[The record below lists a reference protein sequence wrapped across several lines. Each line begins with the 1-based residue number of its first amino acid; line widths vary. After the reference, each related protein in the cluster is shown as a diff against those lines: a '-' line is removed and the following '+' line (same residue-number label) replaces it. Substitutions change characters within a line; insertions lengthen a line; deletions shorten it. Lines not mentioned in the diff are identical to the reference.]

1 MWKRFTFEDIR
12 IIAHYLGTLTS
23 LFSVALL
30 IPFITAIIFQEWE
43 PAARYLL
50 TGGISLTLGSLLRMA
65 KIEPGRLTQQQA
77 MALTGFAW
85 MVLAFVA
92 SIPLGMSGHYA
103 SYLDAL
109 FDGVS
114 GLTTTGASLIMDLE
128 HLSYADNMWRFV
140 MHFLGGMG
148 LIVIA
153 LSLGLLSSST
163 SGLYSSEGRSEH
175 VVPNVI
181 TTTRLIS
188 KISLTVIGI
197 ATILLMIFC
206 LFAGMEPV
214 RALLHGLWIS
224 ISGFMTAGFTPT
236 SQSIMYYH
244 SYFLELACMLLMLLG
259 MVNFGLFVAVW
270 RGKTHLFFKD
280 MEIRTGLIW
289 IVFMGIVFMATL
301 SSTQL
306 FSDLLTMLRRG
317 VFMMM
322 SAASTTGF
330 QVVTTNQLITVFS
343 SGAILILA
351 ILMAVGGSSGS
362 TAGGM
367 KLSRIGLTAKSIVSS
382 IKEAIAPDSARVS
395 VVYHHIGK
403 QVLNNDVA
411 RAAMT
416 VSTLFVV
423 TYVVGALAG
432 IAHGY
437 DATASIA
444 ESVAMASNGGLSFG
458 ITTQG
463 MPKTL
468 ETIYIV
474 EMWAGRLEFI
484 TLIALIVKIAVSVL
498 PARKAR
504 GER

>member
-1 MWKRFTFEDIR
+1 MWKRFTFEDVR
-12 IIAHYLGTLTS
+12 VIAHYLGTLTS
-23 LFSVALL
+23 LFSLALL
-30 IPFITAIIFQEWE
+30 IPLIVALCCQEWE
-43 PAARYLL
+43 PATRYLL
-50 TGGISLTLGSLLRMA
+50 AAGIALTAGSLLRMA
-65 KIEPGRLTQQQA
+65 KVDPGRLTQQQA
-77 MALTGFAW
+77 MALTGVAW

-92 SIPLGMSGHYA
+92 SVPLALSGHYA

-114 GLTTTGASLIMDLE
+114 GLTTTGACLILDLE

-153 LSLGLLSSST
+153 LSLGLFTSST

-181 TTTRLIS
+181 TTAQMIS
-188 KISLTVIGI
+188 KISLSVIGI
-197 ATILLMIFC
+197 ATIVLAGLCFA
-206 LFAGMEPV
+206 AGMEPM
-214 RALLHGLWIS
+214 RAFFHGLWVS
-224 ISGFMTAGFTPT
+224 ISGFMTAGFAPT

-244 SYFLELACMLLMLLG
+244 SYFLEVVCMVLMLLG

-270 RGKTHLFFKD
+270 KGKTDLFFKD
-280 MEIRTGLIW
+280 FEIRTGFIW
-289 IVFMGIVFMATL
+289 IVVMGVVFMATL
-301 SSTQL
+301 SGTQL

-317 VFMMM
+317 VFMMVA
-322 SAASTTGF
+322 SASTTGF
-330 QVVTTNQLITVFS
+330 QVVTTNQLVTIFS
-343 SGAILILA
+343 SGAILVLA

-362 TAGGM
+362 TAGGI

-382 IKEAIAPDSARVS
+382 IKEAISPDSARVS
-395 VVYHHIGK
+395 VVYHHIGR
-403 QVLNNDVA
+403 QVLNNDIA

-423 TYVVGALAG
+423 TYVAGALAG

-437 DATASIA
+437 DATAAIA

-463 MPKTL
+463 MPASL
-468 ETIYIV
+468 EIIYIV

-484 TLIALIVKIAVSVL
+484 TLIALIVKTVVSVV
-498 PARKAR
+498 PARKMKR
-504 GER
+504 ER